1 MRRYSYEKNFHN
13 EKKSLSDIKKTKLNC
28 RCAKHVGIRTARID
42 LRSLN
47 IHGDVYRVDCVDSDH
62 FIAATLN
69 NEIIDINNTY
79 SDRFEDKWQEAQTDR
94 DIVLFYIL
102 SQIIYP
108 DFDTPR
114 PEKFESPYALVDKH
128 DVILLR
134 WQGGKA
140 IGFYTV
146 KPTGNCGYRKIK

>member
-1 MRRYSYEKNFHN
+1 
-13 EKKSLSDIKKTKLNC
+13 
-28 RCAKHVGIRTARID
+28 
-42 LRSLN
+42 LN

-146 KPTGNCGYRKIK
+146 KPTGNCGHRKIKYRKLVECSNGDFRYGSILDEREIRNARGRHGVHQIGV

>member
-1 MRRYSYEKNFHN
+1 
-13 EKKSLSDIKKTKLNC
+13 
-28 RCAKHVGIRTARID
+28 
-42 LRSLN
+42 LN
-47 IHGDVYRVDCVDSDH
+47 IHGDVYRVDCDSDH
-62 FIAATLN
+62 FIAVTLN
-69 NEIIDINNTY
+69 NEIIDINDTY
-79 SDRFEDKWQEAQTDR
+79 SDRFQDKWQEAQTDR

-114 PEKFESPYALVDKH
+114 AEKFESLYALVDKH

-146 KPTGNCGYRKIK
+146 KPTGNYRY

>member
-1 MRRYSYEKNFHN
+1 
-13 EKKSLSDIKKTKLNC
+13 LS
-28 RCAKHVGIRTARID
+28 
-42 LRSLN
+42 

-62 FIAATLN
+62 FIAVTLN
-69 NEIIDINNTY
+69 DEIIDINNTY
-79 SDRFEDKWQEAQTDR
+79 SDRFQDKWQEVQTDR

-146 KPTGNCGYRKIK
+146 KPTGNYGHY